1 MCTLASSSRHWQRV
15 VAAAGASQARARA
28 YSALAIVSRNLA
40 MHKTDNCFFDLQR
53 LRSLHVSV
61 CSACALYLSVQ
72 VAVVR
77 SHLQRLRSGCGCSA
91 CALVG
96 NACMRL
102 RSIVVVTLAIVIVL
116 FGSACALVVI
126 AALALWSIMY
136 VCVYSS
142 PQLCV
147 ATI

>member
-1 MCTLASSSRHWQRV
+1 MCGDHGAT
-15 VAAAGASQARARA
+15 VARNSN
-28 YSALAIVSRNLA
+28 SALAIVTRNLA
-40 MHKTDNCFFDLQR
+40 RHKTDNCFFDLQR

-61 CSACALYLSVQ
+61 CSACALYLSVP

-77 SHLQRLRSGCGCSA
+77 SPLQRLRSGCGCSA

-126 AALALWSIMY
+126 AALALWSVMY

-142 PQLCV
+142 IQLCGHYM
-147 ATI
+147 TIHYD